1 MIHRGIIFSF
11 SLCYS
16 ATRKRTPQSKEGTR
30 MSQWIYISDI
40 GKYEGQ
46 EVTLKGWLYNKR
58 SSGKLHFLQLRDGT
72 GTIQCVVFKGDVSPE
87 IFQLAD
93 HLPQESSLAVT
104 GI

>member
-1 MIHRGIIFSF
+1 
-11 SLCYS
+11 
-16 ATRKRTPQSKEGTR
+16 

-72 GTIQCVVFKGDVSPE
+72 GTIQCVIFKGDVSLGFSNSQIICRKNPR
-87 IFQLAD
+87 
-93 HLPQESSLAVT
+93 
-104 GI
+104 